1 MTNWKTK
8 ITSRKMWLAI
18 AEFVSMLL
26 LAFGV
31 ADDTVTQVSAIIM
44 AGAGVVAYIIAEG
57 LIDAKATSSTPVFFE
72 PDEMIE
78 EPEVEENE

>member
-57 LIDAKATSSTPVFFE
+57 LIDAKAATDTAVYIE
-72 PDEMIE
+72 PDEVIE
-78 EPEVEENE
+78 EPEAEENE